1 LPWHITIKVTM
12 VLRFSFD
19 AGASIAELVTSDS
32 SYWVLKASK
41 RKQQMV
47 GGFAT
52 DELALLIS

>member
-32 SYWVLKASK
+32 SYWVLKARSANNK
-41 RKQQMV
+41 WLV
-47 GGFAT
+47 DSPLT
-52 DELALLIS
+52 N

>member
-1 LPWHITIKVTM
+1 M

-41 RKQQMV
+41 RKQQMA

>member
-12 VLRFSFD
+12 VMRFFFD

-41 RKQQMV
+41 RKNNKWLV
-47 GGFAT
+47 DSPLT
-52 DELALLIS
+52 NYPC